1 MEQLREITSL
11 LQQVFGLTEETQA
24 RLLLSLAVILV
35 IEAIRRIVLRFAL
48 RRKHSPEY
56 TYRWT
61 RVSRYVALALV
72 FLIVGRIWFQGFQAI
87 ITYLGILSAGLA
99 IALQDVLKN
108 FAAWLFIIWRRPF
121 RLGDRV
127 QVGNEIGDVIDLRI
141 FQFTLL
147 EIGNWVH
154 AEQST
159 GRLIHV
165 PNGRIFSE
173 SLHNF
178 YQAFQYIW
186 SEVAVLV
193 TFESNW
199 RKGKKLLQEIG
210 ERHSTHI
217 TEAAERDIRNAAQ
230 KYMIYYNHL
239 TPIVYTSVED
249 SGVLLTLRYLCEAR
263 KRRGTDQ
270 AMWEDILDGFAA
282 SEDLDFAYPTTRFY
296 SNTSEGK
303 PGHRPQEERHP

>member
-48 RRKHSPEY
+48 RRKHSSEY

-141 FQFTLL
+141 
-147 EIGNWVH
+147 
-154 AEQST
+154 
-159 GRLIHV
+159 
-165 PNGRIFSE
+165 
-173 SLHNF
+173 
-178 YQAFQYIW
+178 
-186 SEVAVLV
+186 
-193 TFESNW
+193 
-199 RKGKKLLQEIG
+199 
-210 ERHSTHI
+210 
-217 TEAAERDIRNAAQ
+217 
-230 KYMIYYNHL
+230 
-239 TPIVYTSVED
+239 
-249 SGVLLTLRYLCEAR
+249 GVVRPEHC
-263 KRRGTDQ
+263 RG
-270 AMWEDILDGFAA
+270 
-282 SEDLDFAYPTTRFY
+282 
-296 SNTSEGK
+296 
-303 PGHRPQEERHP
+303 